1 MLTKTPIP
9 PSWIATSCPCDTDPS
24 RDRMG
29 TGDVAVTAERA
40 RSTVLERGEGEGRTS
55 LRTTL
60 GGDGDSGDPGIG
72 GGSGGGGSA
81 GGSVVGGSG
90 GTGSS
95 PDGVSIVGAPPPRGL
110 RATRLGA

>member
-1 MLTKTPIP
+1 
-9 PSWIATSCPCDTDPS
+9 
-24 RDRMG
+24 MG

-40 RSTVLERGEGEGRTS
+40 RSAVLERGEGEGRTS

-81 GGSVVGGSG
+81 GGSVVGGAREAPVAVLMGSLSLGLHHHVASG
-90 GTGSS
+90 LH
-95 PDGVSIVGAPPPRGL
+95 A
-110 RATRLGA
+110 